1 LQRTTKWAVV
11 FGAII
16 LLGVLVASWGQGEQ
30 TTQPQVIS
38 VAEQA
43 RRARA
48 DVNALLIVRRL
59 GLTSQQLEQI
69 IPLLEAVQEQHGS
82 AVATLDLLW
91 DQNKAAIE
99 GVIND
104 WLAGRTPTLGASQAA
119 DQAATQAQQLD
130 SQLQTAVTSCVGS
143 IGTMLTPEQL
153 ALIETPAQY
162 EQRMRTQRQLQGASS
177 VAEFI
182 VWELDAQRELMP
194 DEYNVVRRYK
204 AQEIATLI
212 SAPNAPQFEPVVA
225 AVLNLMDTTMAW
237 SDPQYAQQRPTL
249 ADQVAQFL
257 NLPLPLGEQLIT
269 YDALMECIK
278 SPRSAQVLQELRGAE
293 FTQQPAAWPQH
304 TLLQAIARSNVVA
317 LLNSLQLNL
326 NQLALLLPLASQG
339 QNVTQTGHT
348 KMDNLVVQARP
359 NLATLRA
366 SLLIGSEMD
375 AAMLAQVVELNKQLR
390 EIELDTKADMGK
402 VIDELEDI
410 LYPVQAELIDWR
422 QPPEVLGRQD
432 PALRAAAEK
441 ERAATVAAVLD
452 FLDSMRYVV
461 EPMFTQRLQGRCDEL
476 ASQYFNPESP
486 DYPQIIAYLM
496 RATRQMKTIGAE
508 DWEQGA
514 VEFAADVAIELGILE
529 PAEGRPGGPKPITW
543 ERLYQML
550 SNPDTPEL
558 VQKMIEARTPEQEE
572 G

>member
-1 LQRTTKWAVV
+1 
-11 FGAII
+11 
-16 LLGVLVASWGQGEQ
+16 
-30 TTQPQVIS
+30 
-38 VAEQA
+38 
-43 RRARA
+43 
-48 DVNALLIVRRL
+48 
-59 GLTSQQLEQI
+59 
-69 IPLLEAVQEQHGS
+69 
-82 AVATLDLLW
+82 
-91 DQNKAAIE
+91 
-99 GVIND
+99 
-104 WLAGRTPTLGASQAA
+104 
-119 DQAATQAQQLD
+119 
-130 SQLQTAVTSCVGS
+130 
-143 IGTMLTPEQL
+143 
-153 ALIETPAQY
+153 
-162 EQRMRTQRQLQGASS
+162 
-177 VAEFI
+177 
-182 VWELDAQRELMP
+182 
-194 DEYNVVRRYK
+194 
-204 AQEIATLI
+204 LI

-317 LLNSLQLNL
+317 LLNSLQLN
-326 NQLALLLPLASQG
+326 
-339 QNVTQTGHT
+339 
-348 KMDNLVVQARP
+348 QARP

-375 AAMLAQVVELNKQLR
+375 AAMVAQAVELNKRLR

-452 FLDSMRYVV
+452 FFDSMRYVV